1 MAVRALSAFISAI
14 LLFATPEPNGR
25 FVTGVV
31 TDRNGNELNG
41 AVVQLENE
49 ITLSVQSN
57 ITGLDGRYHFAG
69 LNPEMDYTLKAHYK
83 DYWSKQRSITRFD
96 SKKHCDVRL
105 VIPMD

>member
-1 MAVRALSAFISAI
+1 MAARALSAFISAI

-57 ITGLDGRYHFAG
+57 ITGLDVCFRQACVIKGAG
-69 LNPEMDYTLKAHYK
+69 LN
-83 DYWSKQRSITRFD
+83 S
-96 SKKHCDVRL
+96 
-105 VIPMD
+105 